1 MRANVQA
8 LDSLPAPALTA
19 RVNMAMQG
27 WTPKDAPNRAPLI
40 SNFDRAALLEGDVGD
55 SSGLHLRK
63 GPRLGLSSANILLP
77 Y

>member
-1 MRANVQA
+1 MQA
-8 LDSLPAPALTA
+8 LDSLLAPALTA

-40 SNFDRAALLEGDVGD
+40 SNFDRAVLLEGDLGD

-63 GPRLGLSSANILLP
+63 DPRLGLSSANTLLSF
-77 Y
+77 